1 MKARHW
7 TALAF
12 LILLEGLLLT
22 LLGNDSGLLA
32 VTLLSVVTAVAG
44 LWLMRGEDFSLWTLV
59 EVELQQHRLPTDEL
73 WQALLLWL
81 AGGLLLIPG
90 ILTDAMG
97 LALTV
102 PEVRRALIEQL
113 TLYLRRRW
121 SALHR
126 NS

>member
-32 VTLLSVVTAVAG
+32 VTLLSVVTAAAG